1 MSDKVFVNGI
11 VAVGI
16 CGCLD
21 HERTTAQPFQVDLVV
36 TMDLD
41 QAAKSDDL
49 NDTVNYALLADA
61 ASHLVETGEFYLVE
75 ALAGAIGEA
84 CLAIDARLE
93 SAKVTVTKL
102 NPPITQRTAGV
113 GCTKTVKRK

>member
-1 MSDKVFVNGI
+1 VSDEVFVKGLI
-11 VAVGI
+11 ALGI
-16 CGCLD
+16 CGCLE

-41 QAAKSDDL
+41 HAAKSDDL
-49 NDTVNYALLADA
+49 HDTVNYALLADA
-61 ASHLVETGEFYLVE
+61 ATKLVETGEFYLVE

-93 SAKVTVTKL
+93 KAKVTVTKL
-102 NPPITQRTAGV
+102 NPPITQRTSGV